1 MITPL
6 IYMVSCTCYWIN
18 LDVRVS
24 SRHIFFPVSL
34 SDIHE
39 VRSGHETD
47 TFRISK
53 NQSKYPK
60 EKCFSLI
67 TGADNHTVNLVAP
80 SQEDAKVW
88 IHGLRWLKKKSQH
101 IDIHAKQAAY
111 PLQHWLSYGGHKGA
125 MAPPVDWR
133 VPPPPK
139 KKKKGRELV
148 CATTRNLSL
157 IMTFNVQCHFDVH
170 KVLKTSPYP
179 GRCPS
184 HLPALPLDGV
194 QPPPTPYPFEK
205 ILAMPLLCK
214 EKGGGGG
221 CSSNK
226 KTWEW
231 LRLWGDIIS
240 FRARRTLMLFKDVP
254 LRTRRALDRCTKY
267 VAKVLKF

>member
-1 MITPL
+1 MYKTTQPHLSWYHPL
-6 IYMVSCTCYWIN
+6 INNDNPFNLQPGFLHIHVCYWIN

-24 SRHIFFPVSL
+24 SPHIFFPVSL

-111 PLQHWLSYGGHKGA
+111 PLQHWL
-125 MAPPVDWR
+125 R
-133 VPPPPK
+133 PK
-139 KKKKGRELV
+139 
-148 CATTRNLSL
+148 
-157 IMTFNVQCHFDVH
+157 
-170 KVLKTSPYP
+170 
-179 GRCPS
+179 
-184 HLPALPLDGV
+184 
-194 QPPPTPYPFEK
+194 
-205 ILAMPLLCK
+205 
-214 EKGGGGG
+214 
-221 CSSNK
+221 
-226 KTWEW
+226 
-231 LRLWGDIIS
+231 
-240 FRARRTLMLFKDVP
+240 
-254 LRTRRALDRCTKY
+254 
-267 VAKVLKF
+267 